1 MKERNREREL
11 PRISVSM
18 SKQQMAAL
26 RRRALRL
33 GVQPQ
38 QVILDCLAGIDA
50 QPPISVC
57 FPALT
62 SVRYRLDDCQR
73 RIDGLAAV
81 VLQQLGTNERAE
93 DILAELGKVHMAI
106 EQMTAQLKQGA

>member
-1 MKERNREREL
+1 MKPRNREREL

-18 SKQQMAAL
+18 PERQMAAL
-26 RRRALRL
+26 RRRALVL
-33 GVQPQ
+33 GMQPQ

-73 RIDGLAAV
+73 RIDGLAVV
-81 VLQQLGTNERAE
+81 VLQHLGTNERAE
-93 DILAELGKVHMAI
+93 DILAELGRVHLAI
-106 EQMTAQLKQGA
+106 EQMAAHLQQGA